1 MKKTDVDVIEL
12 MLRHSNDIQ
21 ETIKIFG
28 DDIETFINNRVYQRA
43 VIDCLLQI
51 GELTTHLSDDFK
63 NATSDR
69 VNWVGLKVFRNI
81 SAHRYMTLKFDQ
93 TWQTMHNFLPG
104 FIDFCES
111 FIEESRGECDESD
124 DMSELE
130 L

>member
-1 MKKTDVDVIEL
+1 MKKTDADVIEL
-12 MLRHSNDIQ
+12 MLRHSSDIQ
-21 ETIKIFG
+21 EAIKIFG
-28 DDIETFINNRVYQRA
+28 DDIETFVNNRVYQHA

-51 GELTTHLSDDFK
+51 GELTTHLS
-63 NATSDR
+63 
-69 VNWVGLKVFRNI
+69 
-81 SAHRYMTLKFDQ
+81 DQ

-111 FIEESRGECDESD
+111 FIEESRGECEESE

>member
-1 MKKTDVDVIEL
+1 MKKTDADVIEL
-12 MLRHSNDIQ
+12 MLRHSSDIQ
-21 ETIKIFG
+21 EAIKIFG
-28 DDIETFINNRVYQRA
+28 DDIETFVNNRVYQHA

-51 GELTTHLSDDFK
+51 GELTTHL
-63 NATSDR
+63 
-69 VNWVGLKVFRNI
+69 WVGLKVFRNI

-111 FIEESRGECDESD
+111 FIEESRGECEESE

>member
-1 MKKTDVDVIEL
+1 MKKTDIDVIEL
-12 MLRHSNDIQ
+12 MLRHCNDIQ
-21 ETIKIFG
+21 DAILIFG
-28 DDIETFINNRVYQRA
+28 DDIETFISNRVYQHA

-63 NATSDR
+63 TDTSDR

-93 TWQTMHNFLPG
+93 TWQTMHTFLPD
-104 FIDFCES
+104 FIEFCES
-111 FIEESRGECDESD
+111 FLGARDEND
-124 DMSELE
+124 EAEDMSELE

>member
-1 MKKTDVDVIEL
+1 MKKTDADVIEL

-21 ETIKIFG
+21 EAIKIFG
-28 DDIETFINNRVYQRA
+28 DDIETFINNRVYQHA

-63 NATSDR
+63 SSTSDR

-93 TWQTMHNFLPG
+93 TWQTMHDFLPD
-104 FIDFCES
+104 FIEFCEAFLKES
-111 FIEESRGECDESD
+111 KEESSDED
-124 DMSELE
+124 DMSGLD